1 MGTTSI
7 REDWEGRSVD
17 GKFALLEWLGG
28 SADSGVFLTV
38 LGGVQRAVIKLIP
51 AEGVDADAQLAQW
64 EKAKALSHIHLMR
77 VLEAGRCAVEGTD
90 LLYVVTE
97 HAEKVLSKFLPEKPL
112 QAHEARNIF
121 EPVLGALSYLH
132 EKGIVHGHIKP
143 SNILV
148 SGGELKISVDDFL
161 VADGVPKPPR
171 KPGIYDAPEVAAGMM
186 IAAADVWSVGISLVE
201 ALTQR
206 PPSRD
211 AAAGD
216 VPIVPETLPQPFL
229 EIVQECLRP
238 NPAERCSIADIQGRL
253 AARTESQPVAR
264 TEGRAGAGPGDRS
277 EPDIRG
283 TGTGET
289 GTRGFGRKVFT
300 PVVAEQVAAAREPAP
315 AAAQPVGRWEADDEP
330 APLPTLF
337 KDYEETSRSRLPQ
350 ISILIGALVLLAVVA
365 FVIMRRNDFKIP
377 WPFQNQ
383 SSPAVSQQQVQ
394 PQSPTTAPSDD
405 QSASSG
411 SPSAASPTS
420 SSESQSQT
428 PAASPS
434 DTRKTPGTDRAAPQP
449 QSPTASTGEAATAT
463 AAGSAV
469 PTPQTAAASPIK
481 NQIGAAASQ
490 TEPQSPVGASA
501 SSGGTTEGAV
511 ASRVLPNVSSSAIES
526 MHGPVV
532 VETRVLVDRTGA
544 VSKAEYI
551 TQGPGNY
558 FARISQRAAESWKFK
573 PPQTHGHPEPSV
585 WTLRFYFS
593 RGKTEVSATE
603 EER

>member
-64 EKAKALSHIHLMR
+64 DKAKPLSHIHLMR
-77 VLEAGRCAVEGTD
+77 VLEAGRCAVESTEV
-90 LLYVVTE
+90 LYVVTE

-112 QAHEARNIF
+112 QVHEARNIF
-121 EPVLGALSYLH
+121 GPVLEALSYLH
-132 EKGIVHGHIKP
+132 EKGVVHGHIKP

-148 SGGELKISVDDFL
+148 SGGELKISVDNFL
-161 VADGVPKPPR
+161 VADGMPKPPR

-186 IAAADVWSVGISLVE
+186 IAAADVWSVGISMVE

-229 EIVQECLRP
+229 EIVQECLRT

-253 AARTESQPVAR
+253 AAPTESQPVAR
-264 TEGRAGAGPGDRS
+264 TEGRGGARPEDRS
-277 EPDIRG
+277 EI
-283 TGTGET
+283 
-289 GTRGFGRKVFT
+289 GTRGFGRKVST
-300 PVVAEQVAAAREPAP
+300 PVVAEQAAAARAPAP
-315 AAAQPVGRWEADDEP
+315 AAQPVGRWEADDEP

-337 KDYEETSRSRLPQ
+337 EDYEETNRSRFPLV
-350 ISILIGALVLLAVVA
+350 SILIGALVMLAVVA
-365 FVIMRRNDFKIP
+365 VLVMRSNNWKIP

-383 SSPAVSQQQVQ
+383 SAPAASQQAAQPQAPAVPSGEAESASGNTPSGSQPEAPAALPGETGSTAATSGAAPEKQ
-394 PQSPTTAPSDD
+394 PAPASAGTAPS
-405 QSASSG
+405 ARA
-411 SPSAASPTS
+411 AASPVS
-420 SSESQSQT
+420 KQQT
-428 PAASPS
+428 PAAPS
-434 DTRKTPGTDRAAPQP
+434 SETRSAP
-449 QSPTASTGEAATAT
+449 
-463 AAGSAV
+463 
-469 PTPQTAAASPIK
+469 AAAQAEQQTPLPSPATS
-481 NQIGAAASQ
+481 GA
-490 TEPQSPVGASA
+490 
-501 SSGGTTEGAV
+501 TTEGAV
-511 ASRVLPNVSSSAIES
+511 ASRVLPNVSPGAIES
-526 MHGPVV
+526 MHGPVA

-558 FARISQRAAESWKFK
+558 FARISLRAAESWKFT

-585 WTLRFYFS
+585 WTLRFYFT

>member
-1 MGTTSI
+1 MGTASI

-17 GKFALLEWLGG
+17 GKYALLEWLGG

-51 AEGVDADAQLAQW
+51 AEGANADAYLAQW

-90 LLYVVTE
+90 VVYVVME

-121 EPVLGALSYLH
+121 EPVLEALSYLH
-132 EKGIVHGHIKP
+132 ENGIVHGHIKP

-148 SGGELKISVDDFL
+148 SGGELKISVDNFL

-211 AAAGD
+211 AAMGD
-216 VPIVPETLPQPFL
+216 LPIAPETLSQPFL

-238 NPAERCSIADIQGRL
+238 NPGERCSIADIQGRL
-253 AARTESQPVAR
+253 ASRTESQPVAR
-264 TEGRAGAGPGDRS
+264 AEDRTETSG
-277 EPDIRG
+277 
-283 TGTGET
+283 
-289 GTRGFGRKVFT
+289 RGFGRKVST
-300 PVVAEQVAAAREPAP
+300 PVVAEQAAAAREPAP
-315 AAAQPVGRWEADDEP
+315 AAQPMGRWEADDEP

-337 KDYEETSRSRLPQ
+337 EDFEETNRSRFPQ
-350 ISILIGALVLLAVVA
+350 ISILMGALVMLAVVA
-365 FVIMRRNDFKIP
+365 FVIVRRNDFKIP

-383 SSPAVSQQQVQ
+383 SVPAVGHQKAQ
-394 PQSPTTAPSDD
+394 PQSPPVPSGEAE
-405 QSASSG
+405 SASGNTPSG
-411 SPSAASPTS
+411 SQPQA
-420 SSESQSQT
+420 

-434 DTRKTPGTDRAAPQP
+434 DTPNTPGTGGAAPQP
-449 QSPTASTGEAATAT
+449 PSPAASTGEAAKAA

-469 PTPQTAAASPIK
+469 PKQQTPAAPSSETRSAP
-481 NQIGAAASQ
+481 AAEQAESQ
-490 TEPQSPVGASA
+490 TPLPSPATSGA
-501 SSGGTTEGAV
+501 TTEGAV
-511 ASRVLPNVSSSAIES
+511 ASRVLPNVSPSAIES

-532 VETRVLVDRTGA
+532 VETRVLVDRGGA
-544 VSKAEYI
+544 VSKAAYI

-558 FARISQRAAESWKFK
+558 FARISLRAAESWKFT

-585 WTLRFYFS
+585 WKLRFYFT

>member
-1 MGTTSI
+1 MGTASI

-38 LGGVQRAVIKLIP
+38 LGGVQRAAIKLIP
-51 AEGVDADAQLAQW
+51 AGDVDADAYLAQW
-64 EKAKALSHIHLMR
+64 EKAKALSHVHLMR

-90 LLYVVTE
+90 VLYVVTE
-97 HAEKVLSKFLPEKPL
+97 HAEKVLSKFLSEKPL

-121 EPVLGALSYLH
+121 TPVLEALSYLH
-132 EKGIVHGHIKP
+132 ENGIVHGHIKP

-148 SGGELKISVDDFL
+148 SGGELKVSVDNFL
-161 VADGVPKPPR
+161 VADGVPRPPR

-186 IAAADVWSVGISLVE
+186 VAAADVWSVGISLVE

-216 VPIVPETLPQPFL
+216 VPLVPETLPPPFL
-229 EIVQECLRP
+229 EIVPECLRP
-238 NPAERCSIADIQGRL
+238 NPAERCSIADIQSRL
-253 AARTESQPVAR
+253 VAPIESQPVAQ
-264 TEGRAGAGPGDRS
+264 TEGRGGSRAGDRS
-277 EPDIRG
+277 EMG
-283 TGTGET
+283 TGWTSARGP
-289 GTRGFGRKVFT
+289 GTRGFGRKVST
-300 PVVAEQVAAAREPAP
+300 PVFEEQAVAAKEPAP
-315 AAAQPVGRWEADDEP
+315 AVQPVGRWEADDEP

-337 KDYEETSRSRLPQ
+337 EDYEETSRSRLPQ

-365 FVIMRRNDFKIP
+365 FVLLRRNDFKIP

-383 SSPAVSQQQVQ
+383 STPSQQAAQPEAPAV
-394 PQSPTTAPSDD
+394 PSGEA
-405 QSASSG
+405 SASG
-411 SPSAASPTS
+411 NT
-420 SSESQSQT
+420 SSESQPQV

-434 DTRKTPGTDRAAPQP
+434 PGGTGSTAATGGSAPEQQPVSASAGAAP
-449 QSPTASTGEAATAT
+449 S
-463 AAGSAV
+463 
-469 PTPQTAAASPIK
+469 AAASPVPK
-481 NQIGAAASQ
+481 QPAPAAPSSSTRTAPAGEVKPQTPLPSPAAS
-490 TEPQSPVGASA
+490 EA
-501 SSGGTTEGAV
+501 TTEGAV
-511 ASRVLPNVSSSAIES
+511 ASRVLPNVSHSAIDS

-532 VETRVLVDRTGA
+532 VETRVVVDRTGA

-558 FARISQRAAESWKFK
+558 FARISLRAAESWKFT

-585 WTLRFYFS
+585 WTLRFYFT

>member
-1 MGTTSI
+1 MGTASI

-38 LGGVQRAVIKLIP
+38 LGGVQRAAIKLIP

-64 EKAKALSHIHLMR
+64 DKAKALSHTHQMR

-90 LLYVVTE
+90 VLYVVTE
-97 HAEKVLSKFLPEKPL
+97 HAEKVLSKFLSEKPL

-121 EPVLGALSYLH
+121 EPVLEALSYLH

-148 SGGELKISVDDFL
+148 SGGELKISVDNFL

-238 NPAERCSIADIQGRL
+238 NPAERCSIADIQSRL
-253 AARTESQPVAR
+253 TARNESQPVAR
-264 TEGRAGAGPGDRS
+264 TEGRGVRPEDRSGTGNRRIGTEGIGAGG
-277 EPDIRG
+277 I
-283 TGTGET
+283 
-289 GTRGFGRKVFT
+289 GTRGFGRKVST
-300 PVVAEQVAAAREPAP
+300 PVIGPVIAEQGVAPREPAP
-315 AAAQPVGRWEADDEP
+315 AVQPVGRWEADDEP
-330 APLPTLF
+330 APLPTMF
-337 KDYEETSRSRLPQ
+337 EDYEETSRSRLPQ

-365 FVIMRRNDFKIP
+365 FGLMRRNDFKIP

-383 SSPAVSQQQVQ
+383 STPAASQQAAQ
-394 PQSPTTAPSDD
+394 PQAVPSGEA
-405 QSASSG
+405 SASG
-411 SPSAASPTS
+411 NTP
-420 SSESQSQT
+420 SESQPQA

-434 DTRKTPGTDRAAPQP
+434 DTVKTPETGGTAAQP
-449 QSPTASTGEAATAT
+449 QSPAASTGEAASAT

-469 PTPQTAAASPIK
+469 PKTQAPAAPSSETRSAPAAARAEAQTPLPSP
-481 NQIGAAASQ
+481 ATSEA
-490 TEPQSPVGASA
+490 
-501 SSGGTTEGAV
+501 TTEGAV
-511 ASRVLPNVSSSAIES
+511 ASRVLPNVSHSAMDS

-532 VETRVLVDRTGA
+532 VETRVVVDRTGA

-558 FARISQRAAESWKFK
+558 FARISLRAAESWKFT

-585 WTLRFYFS
+585 WTLRFYFT